1 MPWRLQSEPTVTE
14 KILAGLCYPTF
25 GIVGLIYILLKKD
38 SSQNQ
43 VFRFHFIQS
52 IILWIICMLVGMAAS
67 TLIPLL
73 LAGLAAVMP
82 GDALV
87 NANQAINWGSIVIQN
102 AFYLLLAYG
111 AIFAFLGKYA
121 EVPLISRVVRQNMR

>member
-14 KILAGLCYPTF
+14 KILGGLCYPTF

-38 SSQNQ
+38 SSQSQ
-43 VFRFHFIQS
+43 IFRFHFIQS
-52 IILWIICMLVGMAAS
+52 ILLWIIAMLVGMAAG
-67 TLIPLL
+67 TLVPLL
-73 LAGLAAVMP
+73 VAGLAWVVP
-82 GDALV
+82 RDLLV
-87 NANQAINWGSIVIQN
+87 NMDQVIGWGAIVINN

-121 EVPLISRVVRQNMR
+121 EVPFISHVVRQNMR